1 VEVRRHLPPGRLRL
15 ALASITLALGAAL
28 AGLGATAPPS
38 QGTVLREARAGLSAP
53 EILQRSF
60 PGTSV
65 IRRRGATL
73 RVLVADLAPQVV
85 VGGQTPLAL
94 TDQGR
99 PGAPPR
105 ALLAGHR
112 YLIARAD
119 ARWSVRDLDA
129 NAAPLTLTGPVLVD
143 AGRAP
148 TGVLLA
154 EPLGR
159 RYRGALRLL
168 PSDGRT
174 IYVVNEVGVEAWIP
188 GVLAG
193 QVPAA
198 WGAAAPQ
205 ALQAAAILARST
217 ALASLRRTRR
227 AFDLTSDDP
236 TYNGVDGERP
246 ATSLAAARTAGTVMA
261 VGDRPI
267 PSAFPVDPGAA
278 PITFLPEPGAPLPVA
293 AAPARPI
300 ADAPAGQGQ
309 AAARL
314 TLGQIGVPYRWGGS
328 APGGFDC
335 SGLVY
340 WAYRELGITLPRVA
354 EDQARVG
361 VPVAPGELQPGDVVF
376 FADSSGYVHHEGLY
390 IGGGR
395 MVHAPQSGEAVRIER
410 IDEGYYAR
418 QYAGARRYSAVLP

>member
-1 VEVRRHLPPGRLRL
+1 VEVRRHLPASPFRP
-15 ALASITLALGAAL
+15 ALAASALALGAVSPA
-28 AGLGATAPPS
+28 LGATAPPS
-38 QGTVLREARAGLSAP
+38 QGTVLRDARAGLSAAQ
-53 EILQRSF
+53 ILQRSF
-60 PGTSV
+60 PGTSL
-65 IRRRGATL
+65 IRRKGATL

-94 TDQGR
+94 SDEGR
-99 PGAPPR
+99 PGTPPR
-105 ALLAGHR
+105 ALLPGHR
-112 YLIARAD
+112 YLIARAGT
-119 ARWSVRDLDA
+119 RWSVRELDG
-129 NAAPLTLTGPVLVD
+129 NAGPLTLAGPVRVD

-154 EPLGR
+154 APLGR

-193 QVPAA
+193 EVPAA
-198 WGAAAPQ
+198 WGGSAPQ

-217 ALASLRRTRR
+217 ALASMRRTRR
-227 AFDLTSDDP
+227 SFDLTSDDP

-246 ATSLAAARTAGTVMA
+246 ATTIAAASTSGTIVA
-261 VGDRPI
+261 FGDRPI
-267 PSAFPVDPGAA
+267 PGAFPADPGSA
-278 PITFLPEPGAPLPVA
+278 PITFLPEPGIPLPVA
-293 AAPARPI
+293 AAPAHPI
-300 ADAPAGQGQ
+300 AGAPSGLGP
-309 AAARL
+309 AATRL

-328 APGGFDC
+328 GPGGFDC

-340 WAYRELGITLPRVA
+340 WAYRQLGITLPRVA

-361 VPVAPGELQPGDVVF
+361 VPVAPGDLQPGDVVF

-410 IDEGYYAR
+410 IDVGYYAR
-418 QYAGARRYSAVLP
+418 QYAGARRYSATEP

>member
-1 VEVRRHLPPGRLRL
+1 VEVRRHLPTGRLRRVL
-15 ALASITLALGAAL
+15 AATALASAAAL
-28 AGLGATAPPS
+28 PALATAAPS
-38 QGTVLREARAGLSAP
+38 SQDTVLRQARAGLSATQ
-53 EILQRSF
+53 ILQRSF

-65 IRRRGATL
+65 TRRTGATL
-73 RVLVADLAPQVV
+73 RVLVADLAPQVI

-94 TDQGR
+94 TDEGR
-99 PGAPPR
+99 AATPPR
-105 ALLAGHR
+105 ALAPGHR
-112 YLIARAD
+112 YLIARAG
-119 ARWSVRDLDA
+119 AGWSVRDLDA
-129 NAAPLTLTGPVLVD
+129 DAKPLGLAGPVRID

-168 PSDGRT
+168 PGDGRT
-174 IYVVNEVGVEAWIP
+174 IDVVNQVGVEAWIP

-193 QVPAA
+193 EVPAA
-198 WGAAAPQ
+198 WGATAPQ

-217 ALASLRRTRR
+217 ALASVRRTKRS
-227 AFDLTSDDP
+227 FDLTSDDP

-246 ATSLAAARTAGTVMA
+246 ATTQAAAATAGTVVA
-261 VGDRPI
+261 VGGRPM
-267 PSAFPVDPGAA
+267 PGAFPADPGTA
-278 PITFLPEPGAPLPVA
+278 PITFLPEPGTPLPVA

-300 ADAPAGQGQ
+300 AGAPAGQG
-309 AAARL
+309 AAAVRL
-314 TLGQIGVPYRWGGS
+314 TLGQVGVPYRWGGS

-340 WAYRELGITLPRVA
+340 WAYRQLGITLPRVA
-354 EDQARVG
+354 EDQAQVG
-361 VPVAPGELQPGDVVF
+361 VPVAPGDLQPGDVVF

-395 MVHAPQSGEAVRIER
+395 MVHAPQSGESVRIER
-410 IDEGYYAR
+410 IDVGSYAR
-418 QYAGARRYSAVLP
+418 QYAGARRYSATAP